1 MAKKKYSFKFI
12 KTEAQDF
19 GQPVQQIVLMLLS
32 LVLVF
37 VGAYLMFPS
46 VAPIFLSSPYL
57 NGVILTVFIF
67 GVLCCF
73 WQVFVVFAAVNWVEN
88 FALDRP
94 GHEFVNPPKILVPL
108 ASLLKGRK
116 TKTILTSSSLNSI
129 LDSVATRLNEARD
142 LTRYVIN
149 LLIFLGLLGTFYGLA
164 ITVPEVVNTIKS
176 LVPKEGQTAIEVFDN
191 LMEGLEGQ
199 LGGMGTAF
207 ASSLLGLAGSL
218 VVGLLEL
225 FAGHGQNRFYM
236 QLEEWLSSFTSIGF
250 FGDGDTGG
258 SNGNN
263 GNNGNFGPLIAQLGQ
278 QVSSLSE
285 IVERSEKYRSKT
297 DEQINNLSDSIKA
310 LINSKVSVSSS
321 NNGPGSFDKSSIDKL
336 ISSQNDLN
344 TLIKGQFGES
354 SSKDLESVTR
364 LRNIE
369 VQISKLVDE
378 LINSR
383 QDALVDLRSDL
394 SELSRAI
401 IELARGNNKG

>member
-1 MAKKKYSFKFI
+1 
-12 KTEAQDF
+12 
-19 GQPVQQIVLMLLS
+19 
-32 LVLVF
+32 
-37 VGAYLMFPS
+37 MFPS

-57 NGVILTVFIF
+57 NGVILTVFVF

-73 WQVFVVFAAVNWVEN
+73 WQVFVIVAAVNWVEN
-88 FALDRP
+88 FAMDRP
-94 GHEFVNPPKILVPL
+94 GHEFVNPPKLLVPL

-116 TKTILTSSSLNSI
+116 TKAILTSSSLNSI

-176 LVPKEGQTAIEVFDN
+176 LVPKEGQTAIDVFEN

-250 FGDGDTGG
+250 YGEVDATES
-258 SNGNN
+258 SNANS
-263 GNNGNFGPLIAQLGQ
+263 
-278 QVSSLSE
+278 QVSSVIAHLGHQISSLTE
-285 IVERSEKYRSKT
+285 IVENSENSRTKIDQQIVSLTVAIKELISSKN
-297 DEQINNLSDSIKA
+297 IGSPIK
-310 LINSKVSVSSS
+310 NS
-321 NNGPGSFDKSSIDKL
+321 GQPFDKNSLDQL

-354 SSKDLESVTR
+354 SAKDLENSTR

-369 VQISKLVDE
+369 LQIARLVDE
-378 LINSR
+378 LVNAR
-383 QDALVDLRSDL
+383 QDALADLRSDL

-401 IELARGNNKG
+401 IELAKGNNKV

>member
-1 MAKKKYSFKFI
+1 MTKKKYSFKFI
-12 KTEAQDF
+12 KSDTQDF
-19 GQPVQQIVLMLLS
+19 GQPVQQVVLMLVS

-37 VGAYLMFPS
+37 IGAYLMFPS

-57 NGVILTVFIF
+57 NGVILTVFVF

-73 WQVFVVFAAVNWVEN
+73 WQVFVIVAAVNWVEN
-88 FALDRP
+88 FAMERP
-94 GHEFVNPPKILVPL
+94 GHEFVNPPRLLVPL
-108 ASLLKGRK
+108 ASLLKGKRS
-116 TKTILTSSSLNSI
+116 KTILTSSSLNSI

-176 LVPKEGQTAIEVFDN
+176 LVPKEGQTAIDVFEN

-236 QLEEWLSSFTSIGF
+236 QLEEWLSSFTSIGI
-250 FGDGDTGG
+250 FGDSDAAVST
-258 SNGNN
+258 SSS
-263 GNNGNFGPLIAQLGQ
+263 GNFDPLIAQLGQ
-278 QVSSLSE
+278 HMSSLSE
-285 IVERSEKYRSKT
+285 IVETSEKNKSTT
-297 DEQINNLSDSIKA
+297 DQQINNLADAIKD
-310 LINSKVSVSSS
+310 LLSSKNLVSS
-321 NNGPGSFDKSSIDKL
+321 NKGTIQPLDKGSIDQL

-344 TLIKGQFGES
+344 TLIKGHFGES
-354 SSKDLESVTR
+354 SAKDLENVTR

-369 VQISKLVDE
+369 LQIAKLVDE
-378 LINSR
+378 LVNAR
-383 QDALVDLRSDL
+383 QDALADLRSDL